1 MVEAAGIEPASASFR
16 QQGLHAYSAI
26 GLILSYPA
34 VRENLRPAL
43 CYFSNQTQGA
53 SSNDLVFATPGAES
67 TSTTQAEGI
76 TLVFKQ
82 LMRSCCFLQLKFT
95 VHFTS

>member
-1 MVEAAGIEPASASFR
+1 MVEAAGIEPASASLR

-26 GLILSYPA
+26 DLILSYPA
-34 VRENLRPAL
+34 VREDLRPAL
-43 CYFSNQTQGA
+43 YYFRNQTQGA
-53 SSNDLVFATPGAES
+53 SSNDLVFATPGTES

-82 LMRSCCFLQLKFT
+82 LMRSCRYLQLYIY
-95 VHFTS
+95 S